1 MPQQPLQAPLDLSTV
16 QARAQPAIG
25 DPYYCLAQYAAT
37 IKLHKQPIKMRFL
50 TLAYD
55 VANTPMSQH
64 LNALLNGLVPDIFQ
78 LWHTQIS
85 RLPVAL
91 QKLLGSREPLILSS
105 SSELPDFLQR
115 INHLRRKSGKLFS
128 IPAYLLSYDI
138 TRLYTSLD
146 QNDLVEKLVDLI
158 QRAWKR
164 SKRLHVDLTN
174 RTASWTDSS
183 SAHSGVFT
191 KQQVIDLLT
200 FCIKNTKIVIG
211 DKVFLQQIGIPMGA
225 NYGVVL
231 ANLYLFAYELAFL
244 TQLTDY
250 LHRPTGEPVHLRAA
264 AKAKEEYAEILI
276 QELSCLKRYIDDIFG
291 VDSPTIFKL
300 GTSVDQ
306 KPECFGF
313 HGHYPPS
320 LQLELTGQGPS
331 VDFLDVTISCSC
343 LTAWDSTT
351 GTERPA
357 NYLVT
362 KLFDKRRTPAY
373 ASLRISR
380 YPDISS
386 DLIASSKFGIFTSQ
400 FKRYNRII
408 TDFPNFVVEVA
419 LLLYFMTKVKQYPR
433 AQILRR
439 LRSCCHT
446 QTHLYGQAHSE
457 VIRNAILRTEARL
470 ASLAKA
476 RNLPPTD
483 VKVEHAYEAYRQC
496 WTPTGPPRR
505 FELPR

>member
-1 MPQQPLQAPLDLSTV
+1 MA
-16 QARAQPAIG
+16 
-25 DPYYCLAQYAAT
+25 
-37 IKLHKQPIKMRFL
+37 
-50 TLAYD
+50 
-55 VANTPMSQH
+55 
-64 LNALLNGLVPDIFQ
+64 
-78 LWHTQIS
+78 
-85 RLPVAL
+85 
-91 QKLLGSREPLILSS
+91 
-105 SSELPDFLQR
+105 
-115 INHLRRKSGKLFS
+115 
-128 IPAYLLSYDI
+128 
-138 TRLYTSLD
+138 
-146 QNDLVEKLVDLI
+146 
-158 QRAWKR
+158 
-164 SKRLHVDLTN
+164 
-174 RTASWTDSS
+174 
-183 SAHSGVFT
+183 
-191 KQQVIDLLT
+191 
-200 FCIKNTKIVIG
+200 
-211 DKVFLQQIGIPMGA
+211 
-225 NYGVVL
+225 
-231 ANLYLFAYELAFL
+231 
-244 TQLTDY
+244 
-250 LHRPTGEPVHLRAA
+250 
-264 AKAKEEYAEILI
+264 
-276 QELSCLKRYIDDIFG
+276 
-291 VDSPTIFKL
+291 
-300 GTSVDQ
+300 
-306 KPECFGF
+306 
-313 HGHYPPS
+313 
-320 LQLELTGQGPS
+320 LELTGQGPS